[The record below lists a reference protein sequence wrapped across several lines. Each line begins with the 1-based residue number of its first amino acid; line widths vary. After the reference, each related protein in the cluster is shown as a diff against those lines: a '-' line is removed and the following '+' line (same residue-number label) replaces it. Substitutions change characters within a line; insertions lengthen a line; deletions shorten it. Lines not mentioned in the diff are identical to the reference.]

1 MFDGVEDDVSTT
13 CSASSIAINGPLS
26 YGRKFKFLNV
36 WPATVIRIELCVLLN
51 ILAFDGSGAVRE
63 TKKGRRCGPAED
75 SGKLPSMLR
84 ENLNVRE
91 CEHAMMST

>member
-13 CSASSIAINGPLS
+13 CSASSIAVNGPLS
-26 YGRKFKFLNV
+26 YGRKFINV

-84 ENLNVRE
+84 ENLKVRE
-91 CEHAMMST
+91 GEHAVMNT

>member
-13 CSASSIAINGPLS
+13 CSASSIAVNGPLS
-26 YGRKFKFLNV
+26 YGRKFINV

-75 SGKLPSMLR
+75 SGKLCLR
-84 ENLNVRE
+84 CSER
-91 CEHAMMST
+91 T

>member
-13 CSASSIAINGPLS
+13 CSASSIAVNGPLS
-26 YGRKFKFLNV
+26 YGRKFINV

-63 TKKGRRCGPAED
+63 TKKGGGAALRRTRGSCAFD
-75 SGKLPSMLR
+75 AQR
-84 ENLNVRE
+84 ELEGERR
-91 CEHAMMST
+91 